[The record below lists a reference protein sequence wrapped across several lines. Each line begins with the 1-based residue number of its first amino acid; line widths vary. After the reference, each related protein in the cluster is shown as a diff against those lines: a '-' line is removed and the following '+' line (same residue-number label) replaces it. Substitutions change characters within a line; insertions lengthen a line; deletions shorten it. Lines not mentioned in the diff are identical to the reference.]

1 MKYALKACVA
11 ALAIAAATPAAAA
24 IVVYDG
30 MEYEVGETINV
41 HFVGS
46 AGDQFEGLAADLA
59 LTFQSVDASGDY
71 VFAYSIANTSTD
83 PNQAD
88 SELSGFGFD
97 VDPNLSSATETG
109 PLTVDSGNISN
120 GVDVEFCLTAGA
132 NCNGGSSNGD
142 PIGNGGFDG
151 FFTLL
156 FAGGDPGMITL
167 TDLTTRFQST
177 GDGEGSGIGTPDN
190 PPVVPEP
197 ATWAMMLMGFGATGY
212 AMRRRRRSAGIPQVA

>member
-11 ALAIAAATPAAAA
+11 ALAIAAATPAAAD

-30 MEYEVGETINV
+30 VEYGVGDTINI
-41 HFVGS
+41 HFEGS

-83 PNQAD
+83 PDQAS

-177 GDGEGSGIGTPDN
+177 GANTEGSGIGTPTD
-190 PPVVPEP
+190 PVPEP